1 MRGQHWQSRRPA
13 PVQAQQHSP
22 QDTTGM
28 DTSLPQLSNN
38 EDMQAAS
45 GADSASESLL
55 QVQSSLTAA
64 AEQADQIRMGSA
76 ASLSGSP
83 DQAAQPKQ
91 AATPSSTHVKSEERI
106 VGSTAADAAAAD
118 GVNTQRVQPE
128 MPGVTDSIYMIAQTA
143 LPRQHGV
150 SLSSSPLG
158 SAPQEEQM
166 PSPDATAVNES
177 QAELATASAADV
189 TMMTRSAF
197 DSVNSMFQGALP
209 QANAWPQNATSRL
222 AQPRLALAGPVT
234 ARLLGSDAAAPAR
247 QTSFLGPEPTVTLST
262 QAAFSTLNDM
272 FRADLPHQAPRGSA
286 ASTAVHPAASGQS
299 LQRRSHSA
307 EGFPVWED
315 TQLLPSIME
324 QGSPAAPA
332 VSNSPAIP
340 MYEDTQFLAG
350 PKDVPHSRQT
360 AGDPEMQLYEDT
372 QFMQENAAAALTAP
386 RSRQPVQAS
395 LAGLHIYEGARG
407 MQEDGAAPAAAS
419 PGFQLYE
426 DTQFITAPAGAAAGR
441 AHAPRQH
448 WGLARSPAM
457 GSLRAPPSPRGHE
470 GHTALLA
477 ENVRPPSPAVPAGHE
492 AFNSPTK
499 NKVRSSSPCMLHRL

>member
-1 MRGQHWQSRRPA
+1 MDVS
-13 PVQAQQHSP
+13 SP
-22 QDTTGM
+22 Q
-28 DTSLPQLSNN
+28 PRSNA

-45 GADSASESLL
+45 GADSGSESLL
-55 QVQSSLTAA
+55 QVQGSLTAA
-64 AEQADQIRMGSA
+64 AEQADQIRMGSS

-91 AATPSSTHVKSEERI
+91 AATPTSIHVRPQQRI
-106 VGSTAADAAAAD
+106 AGSKAADAVAAD
-118 GVNTQRVQPE
+118 GANTQCVRPE
-128 MPGVTDSIYMIAQTA
+128 MPCVKDGVTVTAQAA
-143 LPRQHGV
+143 LLRQDGV
-150 SLSSSPLG
+150 FSSSPPG
-158 SAPQEEQM
+158 SAPQEEEM
-166 PSPDATAVNES
+166 PYPDATAVSES
-177 QAELATASAADV
+177 QAELARASAADV

-209 QANAWPQNATSRL
+209 QASAWPQNATSRL

-234 ARLLGSDAAAPAR
+234 ARLLGTDASAPAQ

-286 ASTAVHPAASGQS
+286 ASTAVHPTASGQP
-299 LQRRSHSA
+299 LQRRAHSA

-350 PKDVPHSRQT
+350 PKDVPHSRQP

-372 QFMQENAAAALTAP
+372 QFMQENAAAAPAAP
-386 RSRQPVQAS
+386 GSGQPVQAS
-395 LAGLHIYEGARG
+395 LAIYEGAHG
-407 MQEDGAAPAAAS
+407 MQEGGAAPAAAS

-426 DTQFITAPAGAAAGR
+426 DTQFITAPAGAAAGAAR
-441 AHAPRQH
+441 APRQP
-448 WGLARSPAM
+448 WGLARSPAL
-457 GSLRAPPSPRGHE
+457 GRLGAPPSPRGHE

-499 NKVRSSSPCMLHRL
+499 NKVCQSSTPSCAAPP

>member
-1 MRGQHWQSRRPA
+1 M
-13 PVQAQQHSP
+13 QAQQRSP

-28 DTSLPQLSNN
+28 DTSLPQLSND

-64 AEQADQIRMGSA
+64 AEQADQIRMGSS

-91 AATPSSTHVKSEERI
+91 AATPSSTHVKSQERM

-118 GVNTQRVQPE
+118 GVNTQRVRPE
-128 MPGVTDSIYMIAQTA
+128 MPGVIDSANMTAQAA
-143 LPRQHGV
+143 LPRRHGV

-234 ARLLGSDAAAPAR
+234 ARLLGSDAAAPC
-247 QTSFLGPEPTVTLST
+247 S
-262 QAAFSTLNDM
+262 
-272 FRADLPHQAPRGSA
+272 ADLLSGAGTHSHALDAGSLQHTERHVQGRLAAPGTPWQRSEHSCAPRSF
-286 ASTAVHPAASGQS
+286 
-299 LQRRSHSA
+299 R
-307 EGFPVWED
+307 
-315 TQLLPSIME
+315 
-324 QGSPAAPA
+324 AAPA
-332 VSNSPAIP
+332 EALSQRRRLPGV
-340 MYEDTQFLAG
+340 G
-350 PKDVPHSRQT
+350 RH
-360 AGDPEMQLYEDT
+360 
-372 QFMQENAAAALTAP
+372 AAAAQHHGAG
-386 RSRQPVQAS
+386 QPCCTRCQ
-395 LAGLHIYEGARG
+395 
-407 MQEDGAAPAAAS
+407 Q
-419 PGFQLYE
+419 Q
-426 DTQFITAPAGAAAGR
+426 
-441 AHAPRQH
+441 
-448 WGLARSPAM
+448 
-457 GSLRAPPSPRGHE
+457 PSDPH
-470 GHTALLA
+470 
-477 ENVRPPSPAVPAGHE
+477 V
-492 AFNSPTK
+492 
-499 NKVRSSSPCMLHRL
+499 

>member
-1 MRGQHWQSRRPA
+1 MDMS
-13 PVQAQQHSP
+13 SP
-22 QDTTGM
+22 Q
-28 DTSLPQLSNN
+28 LRSNI
-38 EDMQAAS
+38 EDMHAAG

-64 AEQADQIRMGSA
+64 AEQADRIRMGSS

-91 AATPSSTHVKSEERI
+91 ATTPTSIHVESQHRI
-106 VGSTAADAAAAD
+106 AGSQAADAVAAD
-118 GVNTQRVQPE
+118 GADAQCVRPE
-128 MPGVTDSIYMIAQTA
+128 MPGVKDGVTMTAQAA
-143 LPRQHGV
+143 LPRQDGAF
-150 SLSSSPLG
+150 SSSPLE

-166 PSPDATAVNES
+166 SYPDAAAMSES

-209 QANAWPQNATSRL
+209 QASAWPQNATSRL

-234 ARLLGSDAAAPAR
+234 ARLLGSDAAAPAQ

-286 ASTAVHPAASGQS
+286 ASTAVHPAASGQP
-299 LQRRSHSA
+299 LQRSSHSA

-350 PKDVPHSRQT
+350 SKDVPHSRQP

-372 QFMQENAAAALTAP
+372 QFHAGEC
-386 RSRQPVQAS
+386 RSRAHSAAQQAVC
-395 LAGLHIYEGARG
+395 AGEPG
-407 MQEDGAAPAAAS
+407 GAAHLRGGAWHAGGWRCSCSSQPGLPAVRGHAVHHSSGRRSSRQSAR
-419 PGFQLYE
+419 
-426 DTQFITAPAGAAAGR
+426 TAPALGARPVPSNGQPRSASVTSRPRGPHRSPGRECEATIASCAGR
-441 AHAPRQH
+441 PR
-448 WGLARSPAM
+448 GLQLPYKEQ
-457 GSLRAPPSPRGHE
+457 GQEQQSLYAAPPLEAPE
-470 GHTALLA
+470 ACLA
-477 ENVRPPSPAVPAGHE
+477 PLKAQS
-492 AFNSPTK
+492 T
-499 NKVRSSSPCMLHRL
+499 